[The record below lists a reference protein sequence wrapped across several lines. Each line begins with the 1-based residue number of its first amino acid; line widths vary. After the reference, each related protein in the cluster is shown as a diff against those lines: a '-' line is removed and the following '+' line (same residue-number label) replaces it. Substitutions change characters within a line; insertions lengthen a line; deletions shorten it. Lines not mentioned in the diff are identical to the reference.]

1 MRNFRNYGTAVKTEL
16 SFGLTL
22 RKNKK
27 NKKKKDNTLL
37 ISKYL
42 PVEMFI
48 IYTVM

>member
-1 MRNFRNYGTAVKTEL
+1 MALQKRQNFHLVLPLE
-16 SFGLTL
+16 
-22 RKNKK
+22 KNKK